1 MNIIVNVRPFCNN
14 QYNKR
19 ITRNYFLIETYM
31 LNRVLLDR
39 DPTCYHE
46 DGKID
51 FRNYFIV
58 PFIIIIMHLDIFLAI

>member
-1 MNIIVNVRPFCNN
+1 
-14 QYNKR
+14 
-19 ITRNYFLIETYM
+19 M

-51 FRNYFIV
+51 FRNYFIGIV
-58 PFIIIIMHLDIFLAI
+58 SRLIQFLRIRAKPNILESILKWFQICRIRRFQEIIITK